1 MMSFTRVP
9 SADHFGHHKPS
20 SIAPL
25 RTDHHQRNPHDLRS
39 SLRLLG
45 SSVLREHRLNL
56 LPQPLGNDCLMLAG
70 IAVPLVDYLA
80 PIGTVAEQ
88 ALDVAGIPGYRW
100 SMYSFLRG
108 PGFGAVALLVEPGG
122 QRLGQ
127 GQLDESSEDM
137 LDQRSFLRID
147 EKLLLLPF
155 NVVVEDGRGASVLT
169 VPLGV
174 ATLSRMRSAMT
185 SRSYCAKVIR
195 VPTTEHRTCSHNP
208 RN

>member
-1 MMSFTRVP
+1 
-9 SADHFGHHKPS
+9 
-20 SIAPL
+20 
-25 RTDHHQRNPHDLRS
+25 
-39 SLRLLG
+39 
-45 SSVLREHRLNL
+45 
-56 LPQPLGNDCLMLAG
+56 MLAG
-70 IAVPLVDYLA
+70 IAVPLVDYLDPMGA
-80 PIGTVAEQ
+80 AAEQ
-88 ALDVAGIPGYRW
+88 AVDVADIPEYRW

-127 GQLDESSEDM
+127 GQLDEASEDV
-137 LDQRSFLRID
+137 LGQRCFLRID
-147 EKLLLLPF
+147 EKLLLFPF
-155 NVVVEDGRGASVLT
+155 NVEAEDGLGATVLA

-174 ATLSRMRSAMT
+174 PTLSRMRLAMT